1 MFFQRIENGRQVESP
16 DNWLRYGNP
25 WEFPRQEVLYPV
37 KFYGRVVEYAD
48 EKGML
53 RYHWVDTDD
62 LMAMAYDTPIPGY
75 GTDTVNNMR
84 LWSAKS
90 SHDFDLSY
98 FNEGNYIKAVE
109 GKNQSENISKVLYPD
124 DSTQMGRELR
134 LKQQYFFVCAS
145 LQDILYRFE
154 KHHDDYDQLPE
165 KVAIQL
171 NDTHPSIAIVELMR
185 ILVDI
190 RYLDWDRAWSITS
203 RTFAYTNHTLMPEA
217 LETWPV
223 DLMQHILPRHMQII
237 YEINHRF
244 LKEIM
249 RAYPGDHDLLKRVS
263 VIDDS
268 NPAKRVRMAHLAIVG
283 SHKVNGVAKI
293 HTALMKET
301 IFSDF
306 NTISPG
312 KIINLTNGITPRR
325 WLKQANPKLAALISS
340 RIGTGWIR
348 DLSRLKDLVPF
359 AQDAAFR
366 KEFAL
371 VKQANKQC
379 LALFLKDRLQIEVPP
394 DSLFDVQVKRIHEY
408 KRQLLNLLHVVTVYH
423 RICKNPGG
431 SYVPRTVIFSG
442 KAAPGYAMAKLIIR
456 LINDVSE
463 IVNNDH
469 RIANR
474 LKMVFI
480 PNYSVSNAEIII
492 PAADLSEQISTAGT
506 EASGTGNMKLA
517 LNGALTI
524 GTLDGANVEIRA
536 EVEEENIF
544 IFGLKAEEVLDLK
557 RRGYNP
563 RDHYE
568 SNEELK
574 NALDM
579 IGSGYF
585 SPEEPGR
592 FKLIVDSLLQSDPF
606 FLLAD
611 YASYLE
617 AQKSVDLTNRDHEQ
631 WTKKAILNEDRMGV
645 FSSER
650 TILEYIRDIWG
661 TVPVSRS
668 KEGKKPSA

>member
-1 MFFQRIENGRQVESP
+1 
-16 DNWLRYGNP
+16 
-25 WEFPRQEVLYPV
+25 
-37 KFYGRVVEYAD
+37 
-48 EKGML
+48 
-53 RYHWVDTDD
+53 
-62 LMAMAYDTPIPGY
+62 
-75 GTDTVNNMR
+75 
-84 LWSAKS
+84 
-90 SHDFDLSY
+90 
-98 FNEGNYIKAVE
+98 
-109 GKNQSENISKVLYPD
+109 
-124 DSTQMGRELR
+124 
-134 LKQQYFFVCAS
+134 
-145 LQDILYRFE
+145 
-154 KHHDDYDQLPE
+154 
-165 KVAIQL
+165 
-171 NDTHPSIAIVELMR
+171 
-185 ILVDI
+185 
-190 RYLDWDRAWSITS
+190 
-203 RTFAYTNHTLMPEA
+203 
-217 LETWPV
+217 
-223 DLMQHILPRHMQII
+223 
-237 YEINHRF
+237 
-244 LKEIM
+244 
-249 RAYPGDHDLLKRVS
+249 
-263 VIDDS
+263 
-268 NPAKRVRMAHLAIVG
+268 
-283 SHKVNGVAKI
+283 
-293 HTALMKET
+293 
-301 IFSDF
+301 
-306 NTISPG
+306 
-312 KIINLTNGITPRR
+312 
-325 WLKQANPKLAALISS
+325 
-340 RIGTGWIR
+340 
-348 DLSRLKDLVPF
+348 
-359 AQDAAFR
+359 
-366 KEFAL
+366 
-371 VKQANKQC
+371 
-379 LALFLKDRLQIEVPP
+379 
-394 DSLFDVQVKRIHEY
+394 
-408 KRQLLNLLHVVTVYH
+408 LNLLHVVTVYH

-544 IFGLKAEEVLDLK
+544 IFGLKAEEVIDLK

-617 AQKSVDLTNRDHEQ
+617 AQKSVELTYRDHEQ
-631 WTKKAILNEDRMGV
+631 WTKKAILNVARMGV
-645 FSSER
+645 FSSDR
-650 TILEYIRDIWG
+650 TILEYSRDIWG

-668 KEGKKPSA
+668 EAGKKPSV